1 MSVSKWKIVTGD
13 KETRRRIREEVAWY
27 TKWGSSIIVVL
38 AMAMR
43 ATGEPAYQIYDLY
56 LSTVGIFGWL
66 VVSILWKDR
75 ALIMLNAVG
84 LIILV
89 SGLLKSFV

>member
-75 ALIMLNAVG
+75 ALILLNG
-84 LIILV
+84 F
-89 SGLLKSFV
+89 GLLVLLSGVIKSFI